1 MGLRVFSDVNRET
14 ETMRQFLRRGE
25 KYWMPRLGLTLL
37 AMSVGAGVVLGSGEP
52 PKKKDDPPKL
62 EDPFKDKD
70 KPVDPEELFPDP
82 DKQAAE
88 EQAAKAGSPK
98 QLGQKKGWA
107 IVLATLSQE
116 GHEEEIVQLR
126 EDFIRETGLSEC
138 WVDSTPKRSVLF
150 YGHYEAFDSAEAKQE
165 LATIKDVKI
174 NDRKIFKAAFL
185 TRTGDDEG
193 DLKAYA
199 GAIPQYNLRTA
210 AKAHPGEE
218 DLSTLQIAMY
228 EPEEGKEV
236 GQARQAAEDLVKQL
250 RGQGYEAYYYHGPAT
265 STVTVGI
272 FGADAYDAQAGIY
285 SEDVERMRKKFPF
298 NSYNGRELKER
309 VRTRANIWVTVRQ
322 PSFLVRVPEATES

>member
-1 MGLRVFSDVNRET
+1 
-14 ETMRQFLRRGE
+14 MRQFLRRGE

-37 AMSVGAGVVLGSGEP
+37 AMSVGAGGVLGSGEP

-116 GHEEEIVQLR
+116 GHEEAVMKEQ
-126 EDFIRETGLSEC
+126 EEFIRETGLSGC
-138 WVDSTPKRSVLF
+138 WVDSTPKRSALF
-150 YGHYEAFDSAEAKQE
+150 YGHYDSLDSPEAKE
-165 LATIKDVKI
+165 DLEKIKATTI
-174 NDRKIFKAAFL
+174 NGRKVFKKAL
-185 TRTGDDEG
+185 LVPTGDDAA
-193 DLKAYA
+193 DAKVYA
-199 GAIPQYNLRTA
+199 GGSPQYNLRTA

-309 VRTRANIWVTVRQ
+309 VRTRANTWVTVRQ